1 MFKFDRIMHELQP
14 FLKYRLATDYGNF
27 AEFSDVWDR
36 LQAESKCC
44 GVIGPS
50 DYSSVN
56 RSYPS
61 SCCSSDITESI
72 AVSRR
77 PLASAVVFHSDGI
90 RGKANMTEI
99 QEITWSHVITNKDGE
114 ESKSIVTCRVYQQG
128 CYDKLIT
135 WLKSTADILFVIGYC
150 IIAFLKLSFLGI
162 LRYEIKEMIQ
172 KIKLMQTE
180 LSNVILGHEE
190 PQHTLLS
197 QIPNTVLNGGMHA
210 EPKVGNRDRER
221 TRFGSQDG
229 ERESLLINDNTPKF
243 VKHKQVYA
251 CGEQH
256 HHHMHHHVGPG
267 GETSDTNS
275 NCALIIEDMNPA
287 TKTINGNNN
296 YELSEF
302 DTKAPTYR

>member
-1 MFKFDRIMHELQP
+1 MFFVGISLKFDIIL
-14 FLKYRLATDYGNF
+14 
-27 AEFSDVWDR
+27 
-36 LQAESKCC
+36 
-44 GVIGPS
+44 
-50 DYSSVN
+50 
-56 RSYPS
+56 
-61 SCCSSDITESI
+61 
-72 AVSRR
+72 
-77 PLASAVVFHSDGI
+77 
-90 RGKANMTEI
+90 
-99 QEITWSHVITNKDGE
+99 
-114 ESKSIVTCRVYQQG
+114 QG
-128 CYDKLIT
+128 CGDKLIT
-135 WLKSTADILFVIGYC
+135 WLKNTADILFVIGYC

-180 LSNVILGHEE
+180 LSNVILGQEE
-190 PQHTLLS
+190 PHTLLS
-197 QIPNTVLNGGMHA
+197 QIPSTVLNGGIHA

-229 ERESLLINDNTPKF
+229 ERESLLLNDNTPKF
-243 VKHKQVYA
+243 IKHKQVYA